1 MHPPTR
7 SMETK
12 DPNFEALG
20 QKNFLLLLK
29 KGDYIKKALDLFLK
43 KKCTGNLYYFIKF
56 FLKLITKLKLYFLKG

>member
-29 KGDYIKKALDLFLK
+29 KGDFVTQRTEWSQKIEIGSILSHSWGWSTELQL
-43 KKCTGNLYYFIKF
+43 
-56 FLKLITKLKLYFLKG
+56 